1 METSSS
7 VSRELEL
14 QSYRAAIRV
23 ILACEMIEDEVLLAL
38 ERVERAIGVGSPPD
52 RPSLVWIESGLH
64 EYPERLRA
72 HLQGL
77 IERLDEGTREG
88 RHVTLSSVR
97 PGKGPAASRLE
108 DVTVSPAGNIILA
121 LGFCGK
127 GLQGLV
133 SQTARMVF
141 PRVDD
146 CISLF
151 LNIGCTREEI
161 HRDAHTFYFTRGWLC
176 HNNPMLD
183 SYEKYRKR
191 FGPER
196 AHQLL
201 RATMAAFRRIT
212 LIDTGAYDLV
222 GSQPQTEGL
231 AENLNLEHTVVP
243 GSVWLLE
250 RLFAGSWS
258 SEIVVIPPGEPITLW
273 HLFGTPRSDSCLIEG
288 QRFQN
293 KIE

>member
-7 VSRELEL
+7 FSPELEP
-14 QSYRAAIRV
+14 QSYPAAIRV

-38 ERVERAIGVGSPPD
+38 KRVEQAIGVGPPAD

-77 IERLDEGTREG
+77 VERLDKGARED
-88 RHVTLSSVR
+88 RHIPLSSVR
-97 PGKGPAASRLE
+97 PGKGPATSRLE
-108 DVTVSPAGNIILA
+108 EVTVPPAGNIILA

-231 AENLNLEHTVVP
+231 AEDLNLEHTVVP

-273 HLFGTPRSDSCLIEG
+273 HLFGTTRSDSCLIEG
-288 QRFQN
+288 QQFKN